1 MSNKPKKNRRGAV
14 MNAIT
19 REDFSATHYM
29 GCSQPSDYFYA
40 RLANKLYSSVKEE
53 LDNYEGLAPDT
64 SKRLAI
70 TLACYVEDLVAG
82 TGVWA
87 AFSSIH
93 QRKYG
98 KKLPFY
104 NVRGTLFGYEEDRP
118 SMQAV
123 QFLIW
128 YELCNGKPGTI
139 INPNNP
145 GIQMMALTLMPDLA
159 MAYEEAPETPARPEL
174 LPEDKAGVPL
184 FFQIRQMCQWL
195 CDGCY
200 LTRIHDR
207 NNVTDD
213 FDKFIGNLI
222 ESTHNYDG
230 EAKAYASEAFV
241 PLNARIG
248 PLAIP
253 AYEWLAEI
261 LDLYHESGEE
271 PFIPILKEI
280 KSLPYQTFRYVS
292 LNKDE
297 AEIENVLGE
306 KFTLSAATMP
316 GEKFPSKVKAGD
328 SAVMSIV
335 RFGGKWSMNGLS
347 LESLPPQM
355 FEETRKKVLAEK
367 KMQKENYNRLYKA
380 FGRRRIGV
388 CASYDEYLQIAFAG
402 KVPEVCTDVEIPED
416 IRNADNLLY
425 FLKDNGMVSLL
436 PDWGDCVKT
445 DGNPYYDPQE
455 AAEEGRMLI
464 LDHRMTSSEMR
475 DYLIKKKLLPDAA
488 LNSMI
493 SPEAG
498 KELFQ
503 RNMRFINDF
512 LDRDTMPFATNI

>member
-1 MSNKPKKNRRGAV
+1 MSNKPKKNRRGTL

-19 REDFSATHYM
+19 REDFSATHFM
-29 GCSQPSDYFYA
+29 GIPLPSDFFYV
-40 RLANKLYSSVKEE
+40 RIANKLYSSIKKE
-53 LDNYEGLAPDT
+53 LDDYKDLAPDT

-70 TLACYVEDLVAG
+70 TLVCYVEDLVAG
-82 TGVWA
+82 TGVWS

-98 KKLPFY
+98 RKLPFY
-104 NVRGTLFGYEEDRP
+104 SVRGGLLPYEEDRP
-118 SMQAV
+118 TLQAV
-123 QFLIW
+123 KFLIW

-139 INPNNP
+139 PNPENP
-145 GIQMMALTLMPDLA
+145 GIEMMAMLLMPDLIN
-159 MAYEEAPETPARPEL
+159 AYEEAPETPARPEL
-174 LPEDKAGVPL
+174 RPEEKAAVPL

-200 LTRIHDR
+200 LTRIYDIGK
-207 NNVTDD
+207 VTGE
-213 FDKFIGNLI
+213 FDKFVGKLLSAVGPDD
-222 ESTHNYDG
+222 E
-230 EAKAYASEAFV
+230 EAGVYATEAFV

-261 LDLYHESGEE
+261 IDLCHEPGEE
-271 PFIPILKEI
+271 QFIPILKAL
-280 KSLPYQTFRYVS
+280 KSLPYQTYRYESVD
-292 LNKDE
+292 KDE
-297 AEIENVLGE
+297 AVLENVYGE

-316 GEKFPSKVKAGD
+316 GEKLPSNVKAGD

-335 RFGGKWSMNGLS
+335 RLGGKWSMNGLS
-347 LESLPPQM
+347 LDALPPQM
-355 FEETRKKVLAEK
+355 FEEVRKKVLAKK

-380 FGRRRIGV
+380 FGRQRIGV
-388 CASYDEYLQIAFAG
+388 CASYDEYVKIAFGG

-416 IRNADNLLY
+416 IRDADNLLY
-425 FLKDNGMVSLL
+425 FLEDNGMVNML

-445 DGNPYYDPQE
+445 DDNPYYDPQE

-475 DYLIKKKLLPDAA
+475 DCLIKKKLLPDAA
-488 LNSMI
+488 LNSMV

-498 KELFQ
+498 KRLFQ
-503 RNMRFINDF
+503 RNMRFLNDF
-512 LDRDTMPFATNI
+512 CDRDTMPFATNI